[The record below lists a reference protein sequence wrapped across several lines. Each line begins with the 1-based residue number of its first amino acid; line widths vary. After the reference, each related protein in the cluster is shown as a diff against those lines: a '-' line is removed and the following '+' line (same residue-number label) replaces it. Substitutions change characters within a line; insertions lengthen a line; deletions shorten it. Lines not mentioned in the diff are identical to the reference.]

1 MRRLIILIAM
11 LYPPLALMGNTPPGQ
26 KYKDSN
32 LPVETRVEDLLQQ
45 MTPQEK
51 ITLLGGDET
60 GFNAC
65 GVERLGIPPIRMTD
79 GPVGVRTGAA
89 TAFPVSI
96 NMAASWDTGLIHRY
110 GVALG
115 EETKAKGKNCIL
127 GPCVGIHRFPLNGRN
142 FESFGEDPFLSSRMA
157 VSVVQG
163 VQSQHV
169 IATVKHFACN
179 DQEWERN
186 HYDVQV
192 DERTLR
198 EIHLP
203 AFEAAVKEGQVLA
216 VMSAY
221 NIVNGAHCSENRHL
235 LTDILKNDWGF
246 PGIVMSDWVSV
257 YSAVGAANAGLDLEM
272 PHPVWFKDRLLAAVQ
287 DGRVSEAVID
297 DKVRRQLRVRFLAG
311 LFDNPAPAEDESII
325 RSESHRNL
333 ALEMARK
340 SIVLLKNDRLLPLAR
355 ERIKTIALIGPHAKT
370 ARTGGG
376 GSSMVQPWETVS
388 PYEGVAALLGNQVK
402 IAYAE
407 GTHIDPIRPV
417 PLPSKYL
424 RTPDGR
430 RDRKSVV

>member
-1 MRRLIILIAM
+1 
-11 LYPPLALMGNTPPGQ
+11 
-26 KYKDSN
+26 
-32 LPVETRVEDLLQQ
+32 
-45 MTPQEK
+45 
-51 ITLLGGDET
+51 
-60 GFNAC
+60 
-65 GVERLGIPPIRMTD
+65 
-79 GPVGVRTGAA
+79 
-89 TAFPVSI
+89 
-96 NMAASWDTGLIHRY
+96 
-110 GVALG
+110 
-115 EETKAKGKNCIL
+115 
-127 GPCVGIHRFPLNGRN
+127 
-142 FESFGEDPFLSSRMA
+142 
-157 VSVVQG
+157 
-163 VQSQHV
+163 
-169 IATVKHFACN
+169 
-179 DQEWERN
+179 
-186 HYDVQV
+186 
-192 DERTLR
+192 
-198 EIHLP
+198 
-203 AFEAAVKEGQVLA
+203 
-216 VMSAY
+216 
-221 NIVNGAHCSENRHL
+221 
-235 LTDILKNDWGF
+235 
-246 PGIVMSDWVSV
+246 MSDWVSV

-407 GTHIDPIRPV
+407 GTHIDPVRPV

-430 RDRKSVV
+430 SEGLLGEYFANSRFEGPPVFTRIDPLIDFNFSAAGADPRLSLTDFAVRWTGKFLPPVTRRYRLAISSDDGSRLTINGRLMVDNWGQHGEVIRSCDVPMEAGKEYEIQIDYNQVGGDASMRLGWQNPD